1 MTLKEKV
8 EFEVWNMKFKH
19 NPAKM
24 APKITRP
31 LPDNFP
37 CPRFLSAHEI
47 ENLREQEKREF
58 EESVSSNPVSNTN
71 VEAASSASIITSADT
86 FNRTHHGSEDD
97 IYASMNRDS
106 GLNNMVEEPH
116 PAIVVDMEGNNPPK
130 VVNPPV
136 TKYVGPSEN
145 VPEASMM
152 MPRVEDEQRYYNVD
166 FSTFYEKDNPTAD
179 GGVEFNPAANG
190 INRGLYQAEK
200 DLPPEER
207 SLAGR
212 INNFIIDG
220 AKPDDPNACMT
231 VYQQPVPFAPN
242 PFLTMQQPMMNQQ
255 PQQMQMNQQPQQ
267 KVTVDPAIASRP
279 DYGRFAQDNPKPVKP
294 PKAPKAEADNSVEGV
309 ETVKKIM
316 EGATGVLGITE
327 KEPRKPDF
335 IQGRPKIDPPTEDE
349 QKTVVAATNISNNEE
364 LIKKHWWLKEI
375 AQIASEQKCMVNF
388 KEIPDMNGNESK
400 ILKVDTFVLIPE
412 NKMIFNSLKSFI
424 VDYGGNFYDR
434 KLKLFLTTDP
444 NYVINGKLQGFALTK
459 DSNQNN
465 GGKNSKKV
473 IDTDLLRDIFIC
485 GSIGIDPQRGI
496 YREQLRTLNVFV
508 DISSLPNDKEDR
520 DIVRNRLLKSVD
532 VGIFGDSICNYCRF
546 KVADYDKKSKSFVLV
561 NNVLNNKIVSILYGP
576 GGATLKPGIPYDQ
589 VMEEFKAITGIQQ
602 QTPANNG

>member
-1 MTLKEKV
+1 MENFFENAKIQISTMNRSAKLKR
-8 EFEVWNMKFKH
+8 H
-19 NPAKM
+19 AG
-24 APKITRP
+24 
-31 LPDNFP
+31 LPTYGD
-37 CPRFLSAHEI
+37 HEI
-47 ENLREQEKREF
+47 TLTGAFSRAV
-58 EESVSSNPVSNTN
+58 EEVHKELNQVADSDT
-71 VEAASSASIITSADT
+71 SAS
-86 FNRTHHGSEDD
+86 FNSRTASVVQSNFTHHGSEDD
-97 IYASMNRDS
+97 LRPRDIVFDHIVENKVGNTVNTGSNEASHD
-106 GLNNMVEEPH
+106 H
-116 PAIVVDMEGNNPPK
+116 PAIVVDMKGNNPPK

-136 TKYVGPSEN
+136 TKHVGPSEN
-145 VPEASMM
+145 IPEASM

-166 FSTFYEKDNPTAD
+166 FSAFYENDNPTAD

-212 INNFIIDG
+212 INNFITDG

-231 VYQQPVPFAPN
+231 VYQQPVHFAPN
-242 PFLTMQQPMMNQQ
+242 PFLTMMQPMMPQ
-255 PQQMQMNQQPQQ
+255 PQ
-267 KVTVDPAIASRP
+267 VAAIASRP
-279 DYGRFAQDNPKPVKP
+279 DFGRFAQDNPKPVKP
-294 PKAPKAEADNSVEGV
+294 PKPPKAEADDSVEGV
-309 ETVKKIM
+309 EAVKKIM
-316 EGATGVLGITE
+316 EGATGVLGVTE

-335 IQGRPKIDPPTEDE
+335 IQGRPKINPPTEDE
-349 QKTVVAATNISNNEE
+349 HKTVVVATNISNNEE

-412 NKMIFNSLKSFI
+412 NKMIFNALKSFI

-444 NYVINGKLQGFALTK
+444 NSVISGKLQGFALTK

-465 GGKNSKKV
+465 VGKNSKKV

-561 NNVLNNKIVSILYGP
+561 NSVLNNKIVSIIYGP

-602 QTPANNG
+602 QALTNNG